1 MQTKN
6 TSDNRI
12 RKTAGKEKI
21 SGVGQ
26 ENHGIEQ
33 MGQIGKGTFKKNG
46 WSHSNFGWVRSWSCC
61 RCEEG
66 AILLLRKKKWHSD
79 KIGYVQGGMAVDKDG
94 IQKL

>member
-1 MQTKN
+1 MSIDATVQEPKHF
-6 TSDNRI
+6 SIKGQRVFSLCGRDNRI

-46 WSHSNFGWVRSWSCC
+46 WSHSKFGWVRS
-61 RCEEG
+61 
-66 AILLLRKKKWHSD
+66 
-79 KIGYVQGGMAVDKDG
+79 
-94 IQKL
+94 